1 MLVIVST
8 LWALEGVPL
17 YITSLMIPVIV
28 VWFKILPSDDGITPL
43 PASQAASVISEQF
56 WSPTIFLFLGG
67 FTIAAALE
75 KYGLNRALVNSI
87 ILSFRILINQLKRQ
101 LLSFQEFQQN
111 HG

>member
-17 YITSLMIPVIV
+17 YVTSLMIPVIV
-28 VWFKILPSDDGITPL
+28 VWFKILPAADGVTPL
-43 PASQAASVISEQF
+43 SASDAASVISQQF

-75 KYGLNRALVNSI
+75 KYGLNRALVGPFHCYLQS
-87 ILSFRILINQLKRQ
+87 QLY
-101 LLSFQEFQQN
+101 SNECIGHF
-111 HG
+111 HHI